1 VEKKVSMKQIA
12 EKLNISSGAVSLT
25 LNGRGD
31 EMRISAET
39 QRLIM
44 DTAKEM
50 GYPLEKVRKKRQTV
64 GVNDLPVIV
73 VFLPVL
79 TEDVISPYDRVMNG
93 LNQCMREKNINVEI
107 LVCPFEYGGLFKK
120 YRYISSAF
128 CTGAIVFSL
137 SETDMDDLKSQEFD
151 VPLVVFNRMN
161 EKYST
166 VYVDDY
172 NVGYKVAKLLKEK
185 NCKEAALFSPNYYNK
200 PILLRKM
207 GFEDGCRDL
216 GVELAPENN
225 ITCGTNH
232 EEVEHN
238 VINMCE
244 KNSLPDMIF
253 SNMDDIGLGIIK
265 ALKKR
270 NILIPEET
278 EVISYGDNIWTKT
291 VSPAMSSIRLDIE
304 SMSGECMSLLWSEI
318 QSGDWTPVAKIFE
331 SQFVYRE
338 TFLEKGADLP

>member
-1 VEKKVSMKQIA
+1 MEKKVSMKQIA

-120 YRYISSAF
+120 YRYISRKREI
-128 CTGAIVFSL
+128 C
-137 SETDMDDLKSQEFD
+137 
-151 VPLVVFNRMN
+151 
-161 EKYST
+161 
-166 VYVDDY
+166 VY
-172 NVGYKVAKLLKEK
+172 
-185 NCKEAALFSPNYYNK
+185 
-200 PILLRKM
+200 
-207 GFEDGCRDL
+207 GC
-216 GVELAPENN
+216 
-225 ITCGTNH
+225 
-232 EEVEHN
+232 
-238 VINMCE
+238 
-244 KNSLPDMIF
+244 
-253 SNMDDIGLGIIK
+253 
-265 ALKKR
+265 
-270 NILIPEET
+270 
-278 EVISYGDNIWTKT
+278 
-291 VSPAMSSIRLDIE
+291 
-304 SMSGECMSLLWSEI
+304 
-318 QSGDWTPVAKIFE
+318 
-331 SQFVYRE
+331 
-338 TFLEKGADLP
+338 